1 MHMTTT
7 AHYKKGPCVIAFSSR
22 LIEIAFI
29 VNKIYNSNWKTDDV
43 LYEIDSVYEYRP
55 DLLAY
60 DLYGDSALWWVFAQR
75 NPNVIK
81 DPLFDFRAGYRIY
94 IPQKTTLQQD
104 LGI

>member
-1 MHMTTT
+1 MAKVQYKASSPYFQTGTYGIFLDVMTNRPITQ
-7 AHYKKGPCVIAFSSR
+7 
-22 LIEIAFI
+22 
-29 VNKIYNSNWKTDDV
+29 KTDDV